1 MKSTMRARWGLP
13 AFGLLLGAAMLAAS
27 AVGGQAGLGLGMFA
41 VMATYSGA
49 LVVFAG
55 SSDTLGVLRGQPADE
70 RLASFDLAAT
80 AVAGVVAIVA
90 AIAGFL
96 WEIAHG
102 RSGFEFALVAAAAGV
117 GYLVALLWFRR
128 RR

>member
-1 MKSTMRARWGLP
+1 M
-13 AFGLLLGAAMLAAS
+13 
-27 AVGGQAGLGLGMFA
+27 
-41 VMATYSGA
+41 
-49 LVVFAG
+49 
-55 SSDTLGVLRGQPADE
+55 LRGQPADE
-70 RLASFDLAAT
+70 RLASFNLAAT
-80 AVAGVVAIVA
+80 TVAGLVAIVA

-128 RR
+128 RG

>member
-1 MKSTMRARWGLP
+1 
-13 AFGLLLGAAMLAAS
+13 
-27 AVGGQAGLGLGMFA
+27 
-41 VMATYSGA
+41 
-49 LVVFAG
+49 
-55 SSDTLGVLRGQPADE
+55 VLRGQPADE
-70 RLASFDLAAT
+70 RLASFNLAAT

-102 RSGFEFALVAAAAGV
+102 RSGFEFALVAAAGV

-128 RR
+128 RG